1 MEKTAAR
8 VAFLLLLLAMLP
20 EFASAAAAVYETN
33 GRYLRIIL
41 ETRSDKAFANGIEW
55 KAEWKCETLGDGVIE
70 EVSFRDYFDAV
81 EEELS
86 QKAEEG
92 MTVLPEYPAPGGYV
106 EFYFKGVRPGLAD
119 LRVTCEEPGQIA
131 PFADAR
137 FRIAVFSDLKTHVFE
152 SSVKYDWGD
161 LE

>member
-1 MEKTAAR
+1 MGKAIAKI
-8 VAFLLLLLAMLP
+8 AFLLLLLVTLP
-20 EFASAAAAVYETN
+20 EFAGAAPVVSETD

-55 KAEWKCETLGDGVIE
+55 KAEWKRETRGDGAIE
-70 EVSFRDYFDAV
+70 EVSFSDYFNVV

-86 QKAEEG
+86 KKAEEG
-92 MTVLPEYPAPGGYV
+92 LTVLPDYPVPGGYV
-106 EFYFKGVRPGLAD
+106 ELYFKGARPGFVD

-137 FRIAVFSDLKTHVFE
+137 FRIEVFSDMKMNVLE
-152 SSVKYDWGD
+152 SSVKYDWGN
-161 LE
+161 LK